1 MPLTSTTFFV
11 ACVLAAVALPVATLA
26 LWSRTR
32 GPVPVRWAQR
42 LGLIVLCQVT
52 ALALVGT
59 AVNNYFYFYSSWS
72 DLLGGSQAGTLSS
85 FGAAAPSA
93 FPTSRADETRAIVR
107 ARKAGDQLPGGGV
120 VLNQTFVGPRT
131 GLRTPALVYLPP
143 QYFEAQ
149 YAHTRFPVV
158 LLFPGYPGNP
168 PIYFTQLPID
178 RIMQQEVAAG
188 RANPFVVVVV
198 KETPLA
204 PRDTECANVPHGP
217 QVETF
222 LSQEVRAQVEKALRV
237 RTDRQGW
244 AMMGSSTGGFCAV
257 KMVMQHPTEY
267 ASAVGLSGY
276 YHALLDRTTGAL
288 YGGSRRLRHENDV
301 LWRLAHLPAPAV
313 NVLATISAQERTYPQ
328 TVARMRAAKPPL
340 RLSTI
345 VSPTGGH
352 NPHTYGAVLPQ
363 AVDWVSRLFG
373 PLRTSTASL
382 GALGSSTATT
392 ASGPAARTP

>member
-1 MPLTSTTFFV
+1 VPLTSTAFFV
-11 ACVLAAVALPVATLA
+11 VCVLGAVALPVATLV

-32 GPVPVRWAQR
+32 GPAGLQWAQR
-42 LGLIVLCQVT
+42 LGLIVLCQVA

-59 AVNNYFYFYSSWS
+59 AVNNYFFFYSSWS
-72 DLLGGSQAGTLSS
+72 DLLGTSHPGTISS
-85 FGAAAPSA
+85 LGAAPGAVPA
-93 FPTSRADETRAIVR
+93 TFTAERRAIVR
-107 ARKAGDQLPGGGV
+107 ARKAGNQLPGGGV
-120 VLNQTFVGPRT
+120 VLNQTFVGPQT

-149 YAHTRFPVV
+149 YAHTKFPVA

-168 PIYFTQLPID
+168 PIYFTQLPVD
-178 RIMQQEVAAG
+178 RIMQTEVAAG

-204 PRDTECANVPHGP
+204 PRDTECANVPNGP

-222 LSQEVRAQVEKALRV
+222 LSQEVRDQVKKVLRV

-257 KMVMQHPTEY
+257 KMVMQHPDEY
-267 ASAVGLSGY
+267 GSAVGLSGY
-276 YHALLDRTTGAL
+276 YHALLDNTTGAL
-288 YGGSRRLRHENDV
+288 YGGSQSLRHQNDI

-313 NVLATISAQERTYPQ
+313 SVLATISEQERTYPQ
-328 TVARMRAAKPPL
+328 TVALMKAAKPPL
-340 RLSTI
+340 QLSTI

-352 NPHTYGAVLPQ
+352 NPHTYGAVMPQ
-363 AVDWVSRLFG
+363 AVDWLSKQFG
-373 PLRTSTASL
+373 PLRTAGSSL
-382 GALGSSTATT
+382 GALGSGSTTT
-392 ASGPAARTP
+392 ASGAALR